1 MIEQTE
7 SRASP
12 CPPEIDL
19 ARVVMGDDDL
29 VLEHVASCRSC
40 TRYFAEIVALDNLLD
55 LAAGLVFAGETAA
68 APGAECELGA
78 ANRPHLVRQRRS
90 TWGRPG
96 FRAAGIAVVVL
107 FGMATMVGEGVVPIA
122 TPGAANWRGTPL
134 DAIDAAA
141 RWSPVARTL
150 EISWLRRAGDEVFV
164 VRVWRSDGVLLVK
177 TSTPEDRVHFDATDW
192 RVDHGGALLW
202 SVEVWADGEQV
213 ATSTLRE
220 IGLNG
225 EA

>member
-7 SRASP
+7 SPASP
-12 CPPEIDL
+12 CPTEIDL
-19 ARVVMGDDDL
+19 GRVVMGDDDA

-40 TRYFAEIVALDNLLD
+40 TRSYAEIVALDNLLD
-55 LAAGLVFAGETAA
+55 LAAGLVFAGEAGA
-68 APGAECELGA
+68 APGAECELGE
-78 ANRPHLVRQRRS
+78 ANRPHLVRQHQR

-96 FRAAGIAVVVL
+96 LRAAGIAVVVL
-107 FGMATMVGEGVVPIA
+107 LGMATMVGEGVVPIA
-122 TPGAANWRGTPL
+122 TPGAASWRGTSL

-141 RWSPVARTL
+141 RWSAVTGTL

-177 TSTPEDRVHFDATDW
+177 TSTPEDRVRFDATDW
-192 RVDHGGALLW
+192 LEDHGGALLW
-202 SVEVWADGEQV
+202 SVAVWANGEQV